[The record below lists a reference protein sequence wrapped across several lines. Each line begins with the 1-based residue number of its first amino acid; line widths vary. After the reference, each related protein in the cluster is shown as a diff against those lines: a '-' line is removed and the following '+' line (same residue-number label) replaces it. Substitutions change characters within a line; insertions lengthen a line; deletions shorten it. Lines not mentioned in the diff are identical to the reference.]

1 MDRKDLLK
9 EMKDSVGTQ
18 DPIVFFAKMVD
29 VFNLLFDR
37 IDELEDQLGEANLK
51 AALAIQWEPK
61 LASGMISKMIED
73 LRQDKDTYQT
83 EISELKKAYGEDR
96 VTQNYHDFCQFW
108 QDVLGYHPFLDYDR

>member
-1 MDRKDLLK
+1 MDRKTLLK

-37 IDELEDQLGEANLK
+37 IDELEDEVKESNLK

-61 LASGMISKMIED
+61 LASGMISKVIED
-73 LRQDKDTYQT
+73 LRQNRDTYQE
-83 EISELKKAYGEDR
+83 EISQLKKAFIEDK
-96 VTQNYHDFCQFW
+96 VTQNYNEFCRFW
-108 QDVLGYHPFLDYDR
+108 QDVLGYHPFLDYE